1 MPIIE
6 KKVTKLYQ
14 ILAERG
20 MSQKELYELII
31 KENDGNKVSMYIL
44 NEIING
50 KRTNY
55 SLKWLL
61 LFALDK
67 LSLLMRYRAVSQC
80 WERNQQRAQPKYFR

>member
-55 SLKWLL
+55 HINTVIAN
-61 LFALDK
+61 ALD
-67 LSLLMRYRAVSQC
+67 V
-80 WERNQQRAQPKYFR
+80 PIDDIVD

>member
-1 MPIIE
+1 MQIIE
-6 KKVTKLYQ
+6 KKVTKLYM

-44 NEIING
+44 NEMING

-55 SLKWLL
+55 HINTAILISN
-61 LFALDK
+61 ALD
-67 LSLLMRYRAVSQC
+67 V
-80 WERNQQRAQPKYFR
+80 PIDDIVD

>member
-6 KKVTKLYQ
+6 KKVTKLYN

-20 MSQKELYELII
+20 LSQKELYELII

-50 KRTNY
+50 KRKNY
-55 SLKWLL
+55 HINTAILISN
-61 LFALDK
+61 ALD
-67 LSLLMRYRAVSQC
+67 V
-80 WERNQQRAQPKYFR
+80 PIDDIVD

>member
-14 ILAERG
+14 ILASRG
-20 MSQKELYELII
+20 MSQKDLYELII

-44 NEIING
+44 NEIVNG

-55 SLKWLL
+55 FINTAILIAN
-61 LFALDK
+61 ALD
-67 LSLLMRYRAVSQC
+67 V
-80 WERNQQRAQPKYFR
+80 PIDDIVD

>member
-55 SLKWLL
+55 HINTAILIANASTSS
-61 LFALDK
+61 AC
-67 LSLLMRYRAVSQC
+67 S
-80 WERNQQRAQPKYFR
+80 

>member
-20 MSQKELYELII
+20 MSQKELYDLII
-31 KENDGNKVSMYIL
+31 SENDGNKVSMYIL

-55 SLKWLL
+55 HINTAILISN
-61 LFALDK
+61 ALD
-67 LSLLMRYRAVSQC
+67 V
-80 WERNQQRAQPKYFR
+80 PIDDIVD

>member
-14 ILAERG
+14 ILAKRG

-55 SLKWLL
+55 HINTAILIAN
-61 LFALDK
+61 ALD
-67 LSLLMRYRAVSQC
+67 V
-80 WERNQQRAQPKYFR
+80 PIDDIVD